1 MTSASLDRLLAVLVV
16 LMATTGLVSL
26 RAGRPEDAW
35 LFVAHGLGA
44 GVLTVLVVLK
54 MRRSVPRAVQGRRW
68 SRLALGLAIS
78 IGVIA
83 ALAAGYLWVAL
94 GQIVW
99 VDVPGLLRWTLLT
112 VHAWIGLV
120 LVPLVVIHLIPR
132 RWRLLRPAPGSVE
145 RTRDR
150 LLTRRSVLVGGG
162 LLGAAIALR
171 GLADAAEIVRGG
183 QRRFTGSRW
192 LPSGGVPPA
201 TTFFGEPVPAIDPA
215 AWRLRIGD
223 RSFALGDLQ
232 AIGATGRTAV
242 LDCTSGW
249 ALETE
254 WQGVPLADVLA
265 ASSLAQ
271 DADVIVRSTTG
282 WATVI
287 PGDEIADCLLAWGC
301 AGSVLPA
308 ANGAPL
314 RLVAPNRRGVDWVK
328 WVAEIEAVAR
338 P

>member
-1 MTSASLDRLLAVLVV
+1 MTSASLDRFLAVLVV
-16 LMATTGLVSL
+16 LMAATGLLTL

-35 LFVAHGLGA
+35 LFVAHGLAA
-44 GVLTVLVVLK
+44 GVLAVLVALK
-54 MRRSVPRAVQGRRW
+54 MRHSVPRAVRGRRW
-68 SRLALGLAIS
+68 WRLGLGLAIS
-78 IGVIA
+78 IGVVA

-99 VDVPGLLRWTLLT
+99 LDVAGVVRWTLLT

-120 LVPLVVIHLIPR
+120 LVPLVVIHLAPR
-132 RWRLLRPAPGSVE
+132 RWRLLRPAPGSLE

-171 GLADAAEIVRGG
+171 GVADAVESVRGG
-183 QRRFTGSRW
+183 QRRFTGSRL
-192 LPSGGVPPA
+192 LPAGGLPPA
-201 TTFFGEPVPAIDPA
+201 TTFFGEATPAIDLA
-215 AWRLRIGD
+215 SWRVRIGG
-223 RSFALGDLQ
+223 RSFGLRDLRDMGQ
-232 AIGATGRTAV
+232 ASRTAV

-249 ALETE
+249 ALETD
-254 WQGVPLADVLA
+254 WQGAPLAAVLKRA
-265 ASSLAQ
+265 GIAPNAG
-271 DADVIVRSTTG
+271 VVVRSTTG

-287 PGDEIADCLLAWGC
+287 PRDEIEDCLLAWGC
-301 AGSVLPA
+301 AGSELPA

-328 WVAEIEAVAR
+328 WVAEIEPVA
-338 P
+338 

>member
-44 GVLTVLVVLK
+44 GVLTVLILLK
-54 MRRSVPRAVQGRRW
+54 LRRSVPRAVQGRLW

-78 IGVIA
+78 IGLIA
-83 ALAAGYLWVAL
+83 ALVAGYLWVGL

-99 VDVPGLLRWTLLT
+99 LDVTGVVRWTLLT

-120 LVPLVVIHLIPR
+120 LVPLVVIHLVPR
-132 RWRLLRPAPGSVE
+132 RWRLLRPAPGSIE

-150 LLTRRSVLVGGG
+150 LLTRRSMLVGGG

-171 GLADAAEIVRGG
+171 GLADAVDIVRGG

-215 AWRLRIGD
+215 AWRLKVGD

-232 AIGATGRTAV
+232 AMGATDRTAV

-249 ALETE
+249 TLETE
-254 WQGVPLADVLA
+254 WQGVPLAAVLA
-265 ASSLAQ
+265 KASVDR
-271 DADVIVRSTTG
+271 DADIVVRSTTG

-287 PGDEIADCLLAWGC
+287 PHAEIAECLLAWGC
-301 AGSVLPA
+301 AGSELPA

-314 RLVAPNRRGVDWVK
+314 RLVVPNRRGVDWVK
-328 WVAEIEAVAR
+328 WVAEIEALA
-338 P
+338 